1 MTDMFSGF
9 EKEIESLKEERN
21 RFLTIAYNAIVFG
34 RLDKQFSKDELLKEL
49 GCSDEEYEE
58 IMERW

>member
-21 RFLTIAYNAIVFG
+21 RFLTIAYNAIVFWSV
-34 RLDKQFSKDELLKEL
+34 R
-49 GCSDEEYEE
+49 
-58 IMERW
+58 